1 MAIQTPYS
9 HIAALVIDDMAVQ
22 QTTLR
27 GQLGMLGIGKVEVA
41 SNADDAIR
49 MIRAKPYGLILCD
62 FQLNHKTDGQQLF
75 EHLRENNLLPAECLF
90 FMVTAENGYSS
101 VVSANEH
108 KPDCYLLKPIT
119 AGDIEDRISGSVQKL
134 VQEVKQPQ

>member
-75 EHLRENNLLPAECLF
+75 
-90 FMVTAENGYSS
+90 
-101 VVSANEH
+101 
-108 KPDCYLLKPIT
+108 
-119 AGDIEDRISGSVQKL
+119 
-134 VQEVKQPQ
+134 